1 MKKDYDDLEKDAD
14 KVADMCNQ
22 LCDDVDKL
30 EVISDKGVFAN
41 FIMNLQDLDG
51 KQTGF
56 LEELWDV
63 RFDEIEVETDKSCK
77 VIFSDGIEV
86 IT

>member
-1 MKKDYDDLEKDAD
+1 MKDDSFDCTLIAH
-14 KVADMCNQ
+14 
-22 LCDDVDKL
+22 LRIFL
-30 EVISDKGVFAN
+30 FAN

-63 RFDEIEVETDKSCK
+63 RLDEIEVETDKSCK